1 MNIKIIICGRGGE
14 GVITLNKTLGIIFTI
29 SNYSVV
35 SSETHGMAQRGGSV
49 ITSLKIGSYSSPD
62 IMNQAADYF
71 ISTHFD
77 EYVNQQCLI
86 SIYTIVL
93 VNDSSIPCL
102 EVSDTVYRLN
112 ALKLSMD
119 TFKTTKYINQ
129 ILTRFFLGILKFNI
143 NNLSK
148 VIEKYKYI
156 NLKAVRLGFDES
168 AKCFK

>member
-14 GVITLNKTLGIIFTI
+14 GVITLNKTLGIIFTLC
-29 SNYSVV
+29 NYSVI

-49 ITSLKIGSYSSPD
+49 ITSLKIGNYSSPD
-62 IMNQAADYF
+62 IMYQSADYL
-71 ISTHFD
+71 ISTNFD
-77 EYVNQQCLI
+77 EYVNQQCVI
-86 SIYTIVL
+86 STYTIAL
-93 VNDSSIPCL
+93 VNNASIPRL
-102 EVSDTVYRLN
+102 EVSDNVYRLN

-119 TFKTTKYINQ
+119 TFKTAKYINQ
-129 ILTRFFLGILKFNI
+129 ILTGFFLGIVKFNV
-143 NNLSK
+143 NNLNK